1 MSYRRADSVGTA
13 GRLFDRLAERFGVE
27 RVFRD
32 IDSIETGEDFDDS
45 IRDALRLATVV
56 LIVIGPRWLDA
67 RSADGTRRIDDPD
80 DYVRREIEVALSS
93 DATVIPLLVED
104 ATLPAPASLPE
115 SIRALARH
123 NDWELSIRRW
133 DSDIRDFLQHL
144 EQRLGVPAREPTG
157 TSTGGDG
164 PTGARSLAQV
174 GLRAVAGYLPNLLS
188 FLAQPRRFL
197 AGYTHGRASDLLSA
211 VIFLLLTLLLCD
223 IVLMT
228 VYRPRESVVM
238 FYMTGVLAAALAV
251 GLISFPLWLAWRL
264 VGARRHGNRLLV
276 VLLHQV
282 AIAHLVFFVAGTI
295 VLAGVE
301 LRSINSVNRQVAA
314 AMEQGS
320 ASKAFQLLDETLQPL
335 LQGPE
340 VFFAAAVSILVALA
354 GGIWAIKSWGAYR
367 DAFHLSRRQSV
378 GALLVFVLGGWAA
391 VALLGWLAVPT
402 R

>member
-32 IDSIETGEDFDDS
+32 IDSIEAGEDFDDS

-67 RSADGTRRIDDPD
+67 RSADGTRRIDDPG
-80 DYVRREIEVALSS
+80 DYVRREIEIGLSS
-93 DATVIPLLVED
+93 DATVIPLLVEG

-123 NDWELSIRRW
+123 NDWELSNRRW
-133 DSDIRDFLQHL
+133 DSDIRDFFQHL

-174 GLRAVAGYLPNLLS
+174 GLRAVAGFLPNLLS
-188 FLAQPRRFL
+188 LLAQPRRFL
-197 AGYTHGRASDLLSA
+197 ARYTRGRASDLLAA
-211 VIFLLLTLLLCD
+211 VIFLLLILLLCD
-223 IVLMT
+223 LVLMT
-228 VYRPRESVVM
+228 VYRPRESVIS
-238 FYMTGVLAAALAV
+238 FYVSGVLLASLVV
-251 GLISFPLWLAWRL
+251 GVISFPLWLAWRL

-282 AIAHLVFFVAGTI
+282 AIAHLVLFVAGTI
-295 VLAGVE
+295 VLAGLE
-301 LRSINSVNRQVAA
+301 LRSRN
-314 AMEQGS
+314 S
-320 ASKAFQLLDETLQPL
+320 ASQQMLAAVEQESASEALRLFGERLQPL
-335 LQGPE
+335 FQGPE
-340 VFFAAAVSILVALA
+340 VFFATALSVLVALA
-354 GGIWAIKSWGAYR
+354 GGIWAIRSWGTYR
-367 DAFHLSRRQSV
+367 DAFDLSRRRSV

-391 VALLGWLAVPT
+391 VALLGWLAVPA